1 MSVNF
6 KTVYRKNPQDR
17 TLPGKHYAQYANKEY
32 VDLEDLAEIILEIS
46 SISDSDCLAV
56 INELEKAIVREL
68 KKGNIVRLGKIG
80 NFQISFSSDG
90 VDTEEEV
97 TANLIKSPR
106 VLFRPTTRMKDM
118 LSNLKFHK
126 VG

>member
-32 VDLEDLAEIILEIS
+32 KDLEDLAEVIKEIS
-46 SISDSDCLAV
+46 AISDSDCLAV

-68 KKGNIVRLGKIG
+68 KDGNIVRLGKIG

-90 VDTEEEV
+90 VDSAEYV
-97 TANLIKSPR
+97 TSHLIKKPR
-106 VLFRPTTRMKDM
+106 IIFRPTSRMKE
-118 LSNLKFHK
+118 LLNNLKFHK
-126 VG
+126 AG